1 MILNKEL
8 LNKRK
13 IRYDC
18 FIQRCCHV
26 VVIYFMLSLPF
37 VIIPPFNQIDTN
49 IFVSWMIIFIFLVF
63 LINPRKRVKTITIFC
78 EAANKKGYTDAEL
91 KRFKYEYRNKS
102 TLNIYKSLL
111 KCKDN
116 SDVEEYIDI
125 YFNDENLEPSSTI
138 HKFYY
143 KICLYLEMFFKV
155 TFEILNLYT
164 ILRRSFKD

>member
-8 LNKRK
+8 LKKRK

-26 VVIYFMLSLPF
+26 VVIYFMLSLLF
-37 VIIPPFNQIDTN
+37 VVIPPFNQIDIN
-49 IFVSWMIIFIFLVF
+49 FCVSWMLIFIFLYV
-63 LINPRKRVKTITIFC
+63 LINPARRVRTITIFR

-91 KRFKYEYRNKS
+91 KRFKYEYKNKS
-102 TLNIYKSLL
+102 TLNIYKGLL

-116 SDVEEYIDI
+116 NDVEEYIDN
-125 YFNDENLEPSSTI
+125 YFKDEDLEPTSTI

-143 KICLYLEMFFKV
+143 KICLYLEMIFKFAAV
-155 TFEILNLYT
+155 ILLLFTDFDKYY
-164 ILRRSFKD
+164 